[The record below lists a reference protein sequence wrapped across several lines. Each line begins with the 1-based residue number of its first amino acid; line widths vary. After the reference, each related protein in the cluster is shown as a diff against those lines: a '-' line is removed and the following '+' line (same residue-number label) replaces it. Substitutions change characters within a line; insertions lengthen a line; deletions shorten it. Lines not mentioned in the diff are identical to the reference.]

1 MAKRQTKD
9 EALEALDFI
18 INVLKEHEKDLDR
31 LVTELSKT
39 TEKFSQTGEITTKI
53 ESVEDRL
60 STMQTEI
67 SNLINYISPSQKT
80 PSYTPHGPPVTV
92 RCKRWEDFKAFA
104 TDAETISFL
113 YKQEEKVF
121 QADALKEGK
130 ILTYTGEFPQD
141 SNVLKIWLSRELKVP
156 EDKIFE
162 GALVI
167 G

>member
-1 MAKRQTKD
+1 MEKRQTKD

-31 LVTELSKT
+31 LVTELSRT

-53 ESVEDRL
+53 ESVEGRL

-80 PSYTPHGPPVTV
+80 PSYTPRGPPVTV
-92 RCKRWEDFKAFA
+92 RCKQWEDFKVFA

-121 QADALKEGK
+121 QADALKGGK
-130 ILTYTGEFPQD
+130 ILTYTGELPQD
-141 SNVLKIWLSRELKVP
+141 SSVLKIWLSRELNVP

-162 GALVI
+162 GALAI